1 MISTRSMGLDIGV
14 CLGLHLGTHG
24 CARCP
29 VELGAGP
36 LLVMHHAA
44 LLDGSALD
52 ALALQQNGL
61 PTAEI
66 DIHRFRR
73 QRLLDQTGELIKWKV
88 SGSS

>member
-1 MISTRSMGLDIGV
+1 MARWLTEYLA
-14 CLGLHLGTHG
+14 HLWLRLI
-24 CARCP
+24 C
-29 VELGAGP
+29 
-36 LLVMHHAA
+36 LLVMHQAA
-44 LLDGSALD
+44 VLDGSALD
-52 ALALQQNGL
+52 ALTLQQDGL

>member
-1 MISTRSMGLDIGV
+1 MISTRSTGFDIGV
-14 CLGLHLGTHG
+14 CLGLHLGPHG
-24 CARCP
+24 CARGP
-29 VELGAGP
+29 VESGAGP
-36 LLVMHHAA
+36 LLVMHQAA

-52 ALALQQNGL
+52 ALALQQDGL

-73 QRLLDQTGELIKWKV
+73 PRLLDQTGELIKWKI

>member
-1 MISTRSMGLDIGV
+1 ME
-14 CLGLHLGTHG
+14 HLAHLQLRLSSVL
-24 CARCP
+24 A
-29 VELGAGP
+29 
-36 LLVMHHAA
+36 MHHAA
-44 LLDGSALD
+44 VLDGSALD
-52 ALALQQNGL
+52 ALTLQQDGL